1 MEIKSFKKSG
11 HFPSLLSAFL
21 YFDISFMI
29 WVLCGSVA
37 LYITKD
43 FGLTDAEKATM
54 VALPLLGGAI
64 LRIPMGILS
73 DRIGCKKTGIIGMII
88 TIIPLLW
95 GWLGGTNL
103 NDIHAIGLLL
113 GVAGA
118 SFGVAL
124 PLAGRWYP
132 PQYQGMAMGIAGA
145 GNSGTAIATFFGPKI
160 AEVYGWH
167 SVFGFSIL
175 PLLLVLISFML
186 MAKDSPNQPEPKK
199 LTEYLSVFRHADTW
213 WFSLFYA
220 ITFGGFS
227 GLASYLGIFFY
238 DIYGDQAM
246 SGGLTMVQ
254 IGYLVTITVI
264 AGSIFRP
271 VGGYIADR
279 IGGMKFLQI
288 LFACISICAFLVTT
302 MPSSFLVMLL
312 ITSIMM
318 ACLGMGNGSVFQI
331 VPQRFK
337 DEIGVMT
344 GIVGAFGGF
353 GGFLLPNYILGP
365 LKQATGSHVA
375 GFMTLACIVLTVTLV
390 FYAVSRSWRKSWA
403 TLDSNVK
410 F

>member
-1 MEIKSFKKSG
+1 M
-11 HFPSLLSAFL
+11 
-21 YFDISFMI
+21 
-29 WVLCGSVA
+29 
-37 LYITKD
+37 
-43 FGLTDAEKATM
+43 
-54 VALPLLGGAI
+54 
-64 LRIPMGILS
+64 
-73 DRIGCKKTGIIGMII
+73 
-88 TIIPLLW
+88 
-95 GWLGGTNL
+95 
-103 NDIHAIGLLL
+103 L

-160 AEVYGWH
+160 ADVYGWH
-167 SVFGFSIL
+167 SVFGFSII

-264 AGSIFRP
+264 AGSLFRP
-271 VGGYIADR
+271 IGGYIADR

-312 ITSIMM
+312 ITSVMM

-344 GIVGAFGGF
+344 GIVGAFGGL

-375 GFMTLACIVLTVTLV
+375 GFMTLACIVLIVTLV

-403 TLDSNVK
+403 TLDSRCEILIDK
-410 F
+410 E

>member
-1 MEIKSFKKSG
+1 MELKGFKKSG

-21 YFDISFMI
+21 YFDVSFMI
-29 WVLCGSVA
+29 WVLCGSVS

-43 FGLTDAEKATM
+43 FGLTDAQKATM

-95 GWLGGTNL
+95 GWLGGASL
-103 NDIHAIGLLL
+103 SEVHAIGLLL

-167 SVFGFSIL
+167 SVFGFAII
-175 PLLLVLISFML
+175 PLLLVLISFLL
-186 MAKDSPNQPEPKK
+186 MAKDSPNQPEPKS

-213 WFSLFYA
+213 WFCLFYA

-238 DIYGDQAM
+238 DIYGDKAM
-246 SGGLTMVQ
+246 AGGLSMIQ
-254 IGYLVTITVI
+254 IGYLVTVTVI
-264 AGSIFRP
+264 AGSLFRP
-271 VGGYIADR
+271 IGGFVADR
-279 IGGMKFLQI
+279 IGGMKFLQY
-288 LFACISICAFLVTT
+288 LFACITICSLLVTL

-312 ITSIMM
+312 ITSTMM

-337 DEIGVMT
+337 DEIGVIT
-344 GIVGAFGGF
+344 GIVGAAGGF

-375 GFMTLACIVLTVTLV
+375 GFITLACIGLAVTLV
-390 FYAVSRSWRKSWA
+390 FFAVSRSWKRSWA
-403 TLDSNVK
+403 TVESGVK

>member
-1 MEIKSFKKSG
+1 
-11 HFPSLLSAFL
+11 
-21 YFDISFMI
+21 
-29 WVLCGSVA
+29 
-37 LYITKD
+37 
-43 FGLTDAEKATM
+43 TDAEKATM

-145 GNSGTAIATFFGPKI
+145 GNGGTAIATFFGPKI

-312 ITSIMM
+312 ITSTMM

-344 GIVGAFGGF
+344 GIVGAFGGL

-403 TLDSNVK
+403 TLNSNVK